1 MNIST
6 IKTDELESRTLRFT
20 KSTVFLTEYIDDSIH
35 NKEFIKRIINS
46 VTNIGAHYLHAREAC
61 CEKEFLLNIKDCNRD
76 ISETMYWL
84 KLIRDTNS
92 LWGNGH
98 LKCLITECH
107 ELENIFRAIEVNL
120 KPV

>member
-1 MNIST
+1 MNILT
-6 IKTDELESRTLRFT
+6 IKKDELESRTLRFT
-20 KSTVFLTEYIDDSIH
+20 KSTVFLTEYIEDSIH

-46 VTNIGAHYLHAREAC
+46 VTNIGANYLHAREAC
-61 CEKEFLLNIKDCNRD
+61 CEKEFHLKIKECNRN
-76 ISETMYWL
+76 ISETMYLL

-98 LKCLITECH
+98 LKCLINECQ
-107 ELENIFRAIEVNL
+107 ELDSIFRSIKENL